1 MSQFQNWSQ
10 QKTKL
15 LMGTFAGTAMK
26 IRCMLTVQC
35 KKDCWELLCVD
46 FFAAFAYQKKISV
59 LNDTGW

>member
-26 IRCMLTVQC
+26 IRCMLTVQVMARKIAGSC
-35 KKDCWELLCVD
+35 FVWIFLLHLHIRR
-46 FFAAFAYQKKISV
+46 K
-59 LNDTGW
+59 